1 MNITYLQLVIAILFA
16 TFSHTTIA
24 ADPDPGTIIDGTIL
38 QLGAAEEGIVY
49 DSASGN
55 YTVTYKV
62 PDGLYQVIYYPP
74 TKIAPTVETT
84 YGPWGY
90 GRDHIYS
97 YRITNAST
105 AQQSVSVVRML
116 ANKVYSAK
124 KPTGWDADI
133 APGFKNPNSTKNS
146 TNLYMAGWSSVKGI
160 APGDTV
166 DGFGFESR
174 DLPGVGT
181 IETLGLGPFSVFA
194 EGGPGGE
201 VGAEF
206 DELTRNDFVPYLA
219 PVPLIY
225 NFIASYF
232 NSTLAA
238 ATLTNL
244 RDHFQQLLDME
255 LIEPVFAE
263 QLTKILS
270 AAIDALNLS
279 NRQSARSHLEDFRV
293 MIDEAQHAESKATL
307 EAPIN
312 KVAARV
318 LRYDGNY
325 VERKL

>member
-1 MNITYLQLVIAILFA
+1 MKTTYLQLVIAILFA
-16 TFSHTTIA
+16 TFAQTTIS
-24 ADPDPGTIIDGTIL
+24 ADPDPGTAIDGTIL
-38 QLGAAEEGIVY
+38 QLGAAEEGVVY
-49 DSASGN
+49 DPASGN

-62 PDGLYQVIYYPP
+62 PDGLYQVVYYPR
-74 TKIAPTVETT
+74 TKIEPTVETS
-84 YGPWGY
+84 YRPVGY
-90 GRDHIYS
+90 GGDHHYS
-97 YRITNAST
+97 YRITNGSNAKQPLT
-105 AQQSVSVVRML
+105 NIRML
-116 ANKVYSAK
+116 VNKVYGSVH
-124 KPTGWDADI
+124 PDGWDGDV
-133 APGFKNPNSTKNS
+133 APGFKNPNPTQKSDV
-146 TNLYMAGWSSVKGI
+146 YMAGWYSFKGL
-160 APGDTV
+160 APGDTI

-181 IETLGLGPFSVFA
+181 IETLGLGPITVYA

-201 VGAEF
+201 LGAEF

-232 NSTLAA
+232 NPTLAA

-263 QLTKILS
+263 QLTKTLS
-270 AAIDALNLS
+270 AAIDALKLS
-279 NRQSARSHLEDFRV
+279 DRQSARSHLEDFRV
-293 MIDEAQHAESKATL
+293 MIDEAQHAEGKATM

-318 LRYDGNY
+318 LRYDGEY
-325 VERKL
+325 VQRKL